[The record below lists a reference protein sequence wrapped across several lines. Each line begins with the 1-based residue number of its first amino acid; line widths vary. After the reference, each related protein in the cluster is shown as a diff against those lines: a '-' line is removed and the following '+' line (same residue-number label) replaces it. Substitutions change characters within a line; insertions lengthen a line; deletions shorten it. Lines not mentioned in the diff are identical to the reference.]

1 MVTLMNSNSHPW
13 SEKETKKINK
23 SLKNSRF
30 GPVIYMAETGSTNT
44 DLLNQVSK
52 NVSDETVL
60 VTGYQKMGRGRLDR
74 HWEAPPETNLLF
86 SVLLYPKIKV
96 EKIPLITPA
105 LASALIDVLESY
117 GLEAGMKW
125 PNDVLLTGN
134 SSGKVAGILA
144 EIADTETPTVVI
156 GMGCNVA
163 WPEMKSSD
171 LPNATSL
178 LAAGKKIK
186 PSILLRAI
194 LLNFEKYLTLL
205 EQAQGA
211 ENLREILLQ
220 KSATIGKKVS
230 VQQSNTTISGK
241 AVDLRANGAL
251 VVESSDGLHHVMA
264 GDITHLHVEE

>member
-1 MVTLMNSNSHPW
+1 M
-13 SEKETKKINK
+13 
-23 SLKNSRF
+23 
-30 GPVIYMAETGSTNT
+30 
-44 DLLNQVSK
+44 
-52 NVSDETVL
+52 
-60 VTGYQKMGRGRLDR
+60 
-74 HWEAPPETNLLF
+74 
-86 SVLLYPKIKV
+86 
-96 EKIPLITPA
+96 
-105 LASALIDVLESY
+105 
-117 GLEAGMKW
+117 
-125 PNDVLLTGN
+125 LLTGT

-144 EIADTETPTVVI
+144 EIADAETPTVVI
-156 GMGCNVA
+156 GMGCNVT

>member
-1 MVTLMNSNSHPW
+1 VT
-13 SEKETKKINK
+13 
-23 SLKNSRF
+23 
-30 GPVIYMAETGSTNT
+30 ETGSTNT
-44 DLLNQVSK
+44 DLLNRVSE
-52 NVSDETVL
+52 NISDETVL
-60 VTGYQKMGRGRLDR
+60 VTGYQKMGRGRLER

-105 LASALIDVLESY
+105 LASALIDALESF
-117 GLEAGMKW
+117 GLDAEMKW

-144 EIADTETPTVVI
+144 EIADVETPTVVI

-163 WPEMKSSD
+163 WPETKNAE
-171 LPNATSL
+171 LPDATSL

-186 PSILLRAI
+186 PSVLLQAI
-194 LLNFEKYLTLL
+194 LLNFEKYLTVL
-205 EQAQGA
+205 EQAQGS
-211 ENLREILLQ
+211 ENLRKILLQ

-241 AVDLRANGAL
+241 AVDLRTDGAL
-251 VVESSDGLHHVMA
+251 VVENSDGLHHVMA